1 MLVMKTV
8 SKGYV
13 QPRFSMLNK
22 PFPITTPD
30 GARVQASRTRLLLW
44 RWVMLSLVVL
54 LRLVT

>member
-1 MLVMKTV
+1 
-8 SKGYV
+8 
-13 QPRFSMLNK
+13 MLNK